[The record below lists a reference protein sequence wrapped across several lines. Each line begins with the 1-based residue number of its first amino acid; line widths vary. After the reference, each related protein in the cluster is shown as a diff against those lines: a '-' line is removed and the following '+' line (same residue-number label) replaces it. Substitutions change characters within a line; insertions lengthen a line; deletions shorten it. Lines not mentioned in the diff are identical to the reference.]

1 MKKKQYQ
8 SITDCLL
15 NSLLCSSTIVC
26 RAVLGGPFTA
36 DVDGCV
42 PPISPVLAAF
52 ELFNKFTTCLN
63 MLLVSAFELL

>member
-52 ELFNKFTTCLN
+52 E
-63 MLLVSAFELL
+63 